1 MQARFV
7 HLKVLSSPNLEI
19 KKELQYGLFSD
30 TARRK
35 ETQVII
41 RSIPLTQS
49 KYNTKLEQINK
60 TFKIPH
66 INEGKQIW
74 S

>member
-1 MQARFV
+1 MNYNVVCFPFDHQ
-7 HLKVLSSPNLEI
+7 K
-19 KKELQYGLFSD
+19 
-30 TARRK
+30 TRRK
-35 ETQVII
+35 ENQVII

-60 TFKIPH
+60 PFKISH